1 MSDFECPECG
11 ESFDRRRTMHSHAAQ
26 LHGDEFTD
34 EMPWRDENTLIEL
47 YHGEQMN
54 TQEIADELGCAA
66 TTIRKWMDRN
76 NIEAR
81 SMSEVWQIIEHP
93 HKSGRHNTPEELL
106 DGEWLREQ
114 YHDLEKN
121 AAEIAEMLECTEG
134 TVRRWRDK
142 HGIER
147 RSMDDILRAKYT
159 PDVLLDK
166 EWLREEYVN
175 KERTAMDIADDL
187 ECTFITVSRW
197 VREHGIEHRNY
208 WTPSGTD
215 HPEYKEDKDHPSY
228 GPNWGRTAAAVRK
241 RDDQQ
246 CQRCGMGDE
255 EHKEQFGCSLT
266 VHHITPL
273 REFKQ
278 ECGIDYSKAN
288 DESNLIALCLSC
300 HGKLEG
306 VPIDTRAKA

>member
-197 VREHGIEHRNY
+197 VIGL
-208 WTPSGTD
+208 
-215 HPEYKEDKDHPSY
+215 HPAQIILSTK
-228 GPNWGRTAAAVRK
+228 RTKTTRPTVRIGGAPRLRSVSETTNSASAAVW
-241 RDDQQ
+241 
-246 CQRCGMGDE
+246 GM
-255 EHKEQFGCSLT
+255 KNTKSSLD
-266 VHHITPL
+266 V
-273 REFKQ
+273 
-278 ECGIDYSKAN
+278 
-288 DESNLIALCLSC
+288 
-300 HGKLEG
+300 
-306 VPIDTRAKA
+306 V